1 MLKKIKIEFRRL
13 QVQHIEISEENGYDM
28 PKTSQQL
35 ADLAVDIRDNI
46 DSFVDRVKWET
57 VDDIHIEEVKYID
70 EEEETK

>member
-13 QVQHIEISEENGYDM
+13 QIQHIEISEENGYDM

-70 EEEETK
+70 EEEEG